1 MNITWR
7 KAITAAMRLHGETW
21 DDVVA
26 EAPPVSGWDRVFYN
40 GYGGIEGEH
49 FTLWTHNR
57 VYFPI
62 CYDGAEWADSV
73 PRNPCAERVAHVG
86 G

>member
-40 GYGGIEGEH
+40 GYGGIEGEP

-57 VYFPI
+57 VYFPV

-73 PRNPCAERVAHVG
+73 PSNPCAERVAHVG

>member
-57 VYFPI
+57 VYFL
-62 CYDGAEWADSV
+62 YVTMVQSGQTLFLV
-73 PRNPCAERVAHVG
+73 TLVQRG
-86 G
+86 LLM

>member
-26 EAPPVSGWDRVFYN
+26 EAPPLV
-40 GYGGIEGEH
+40 GGIGYFITDMEVLKESLSRCGHTTECI
-49 FTLWTHNR
+49 FLYVTMVQSGQTLFLVTLVQR
-57 VYFPI
+57 
-62 CYDGAEWADSV
+62 GLLM
-73 PRNPCAERVAHVG
+73 
-86 G
+86 

>member
-40 GYGGIEGEH
+40 GYGVLKESLSRCGHTTECIFLYVTMVQSGQIL
-49 FTLWTHNR
+49 FPATLVQR
-57 VYFPI
+57 
-62 CYDGAEWADSV
+62 GLLM
-73 PRNPCAERVAHVG
+73 
-86 G
+86 